1 MKILNEEHFQNVKR
15 YAESIG
21 DTSLQNCLDRLKSW
35 EDNPDHPSEIS
46 LYYDH
51 APYSFGFTQ
60 RYPDGSI
67 GIVGGLLYHG
77 IPDRSFAVTLQP
89 FHGWQKK
96 KKKMTDNHSIN
107 FIKFKIMEA
116 LAVLEKQQQ
125 FDFQN
130 NGIEVMNLETL
141 QRTYKENDIYG
152 KPVQGIYHYQVLE
165 RMMDICEK
173 YNLDYE
179 VEEIFAAQ
187 NRNKTQPGVSILP
200 QVEQT
205 HGEKAVEAHILRRIF
220 ATIRIK
226 DWETDEL
233 TTTLVVAY
241 HQDGI
246 QAAIG
251 PCVKICHNQC
261 ILSPERSICNYGKN
275 KVTTEGVFE
284 TVDGWLANFE
294 VNMNEDIARIQRL
307 KRRIVA
313 PEEVYMY
320 IGLLTALRVSHDSSD
335 RNLSSSVETYPLN
348 QSQISIFTEEVL
360 KLVREKGQIT
370 AWDLYNVATEIYK
383 PGRTD
388 FPALI
393 PQNGAMAELL
403 LSRLPSEVEIQ
414 DAVLVG

>member
-1 MKILNEEHFQNVKR
+1 
-15 YAESIG
+15 
-21 DTSLQNCLDRLKSW
+21 
-35 EDNPDHPSEIS
+35 
-46 LYYDH
+46 
-51 APYSFGFTQ
+51 
-60 RYPDGSI
+60 
-67 GIVGGLLYHG
+67 
-77 IPDRSFAVTLQP
+77 
-89 FHGWQKK
+89 
-96 KKKMTDNHSIN
+96 
-107 FIKFKIMEA
+107 METT
-116 LAVLEKQQQ
+116 LAVMERQQQ
-125 FDFQN
+125 FDFQK
-130 NGIEVMNLETL
+130 NGIEVMNFETL
-141 QRTYKENDIYG
+141 QRTYKENDIYNN
-152 KPVQGIYHYQVLE
+152 PVQGIYHYQVIR

-205 HGEKAVEAHILRRIF
+205 HGEKAVEAQILRRIF
-220 ATIRIK
+220 ATIRIR

-261 ILSPERSICNYGKN
+261 ILSPQRSISNYGKK
-275 KVTTEGVFE
+275 KVTTDELFE

-307 KRRIVA
+307 KRRII
-313 PEEVYMY
+313 PMEEIYMY

-335 RNLSSSVETYPLN
+335 RNLSSTVETYPLN
-348 QSQISIFTEEVL
+348 QSQISVFTEEVL
-360 KLVREKGQIT
+360 KLAMSKGQIT
-370 AWDLYNVATEIYK
+370 AWELYNIATAIYK
-383 PGRTD
+383 PGKTD

-403 LSRLPSEVEIQ
+403 LSRLSEEVEVQ
-414 DAVLVG
+414 DAVPIN

>member
-1 MKILNEEHFQNVKR
+1 
-15 YAESIG
+15 
-21 DTSLQNCLDRLKSW
+21 
-35 EDNPDHPSEIS
+35 
-46 LYYDH
+46 
-51 APYSFGFTQ
+51 
-60 RYPDGSI
+60 
-67 GIVGGLLYHG
+67 
-77 IPDRSFAVTLQP
+77 
-89 FHGWQKK
+89 
-96 KKKMTDNHSIN
+96 
-107 FIKFKIMEA
+107 METT
-116 LAVLEKQQQ
+116 LAVMERQQQ
-125 FDFQN
+125 FDFQK
-130 NGIEVMNLETL
+130 NGIEVMNFETL
-141 QRTYKENDIYG
+141 QRTYKENDIYNN
-152 KPVQGIYHYQVLE
+152 PVQGIYHYQVIR

-220 ATIRIK
+220 ATIRIR

-261 ILSPERSICNYGKN
+261 ILSPQRSISNYGKK
-275 KVTTEGVFE
+275 KVTTDELFE

-307 KRRIVA
+307 KRRII
-313 PEEVYMY
+313 PMEEIYLY

-335 RNLSSSVETYPLN
+335 RNLSSTVETYPSN

-360 KLVREKGQIT
+360 KLAMSKGQIT

-383 PGRTD
+383 PGKTD

-403 LSRLPSEVEIQ
+403 LSRLSEEVEVQ
-414 DAVLVG
+414 DAVPIN

>member
-1 MKILNEEHFQNVKR
+1 
-15 YAESIG
+15 
-21 DTSLQNCLDRLKSW
+21 
-35 EDNPDHPSEIS
+35 
-46 LYYDH
+46 
-51 APYSFGFTQ
+51 
-60 RYPDGSI
+60 
-67 GIVGGLLYHG
+67 
-77 IPDRSFAVTLQP
+77 
-89 FHGWQKK
+89 
-96 KKKMTDNHSIN
+96 
-107 FIKFKIMEA
+107 MEA

-130 NGIEVMNLETL
+130 NGIEVMNFETL

-152 KPVQGIYHYQVLE
+152 KPVQGIYHYQVLQ

-275 KVTTEGVFE
+275 KVTTEGRCIRDGGRMAGQFRSEHERGHCTHSAAE
-284 TVDGWLANFE
+284 TQNRLLGGSVYVHWAADGPACLA
-294 VNMNEDIARIQRL
+294 
-307 KRRIVA
+307 
-313 PEEVYMY
+313 
-320 IGLLTALRVSHDSSD
+320 
-335 RNLSSSVETYPLN
+335 
-348 QSQISIFTEEVL
+348 
-360 KLVREKGQIT
+360 
-370 AWDLYNVATEIYK
+370 
-383 PGRTD
+383 
-388 FPALI
+388 
-393 PQNGAMAELL
+393 
-403 LSRLPSEVEIQ
+403 
-414 DAVLVG
+414 

>member
-1 MKILNEEHFQNVKR
+1 M
-15 YAESIG
+15 
-21 DTSLQNCLDRLKSW
+21 
-35 EDNPDHPSEIS
+35 
-46 LYYDH
+46 
-51 APYSFGFTQ
+51 
-60 RYPDGSI
+60 
-67 GIVGGLLYHG
+67 
-77 IPDRSFAVTLQP
+77 
-89 FHGWQKK
+89 
-96 KKKMTDNHSIN
+96 N
-107 FIKFKIMEA
+107 F
-116 LAVLEKQQQ
+116 
-125 FDFQN
+125 
-130 NGIEVMNLETL
+130 ETL
-141 QRTYKENDIYG
+141 QRTYKENDIYNN
-152 KPVQGIYHYQVLE
+152 PVQGIYHYQVIR

-261 ILSPERSICNYGKN
+261 ILSPQRSICNYGKK
-275 KVTTEGVFE
+275 KVTTDALFE
-284 TVDGWLANFE
+284 TVDGWLANFK
-294 VNMNEDIARIQRL
+294 VNMNEEIERIQRL
-307 KRRIVA
+307 KRRIV
-313 PEEVYMY
+313 PMEEIYLY

-335 RNLSSSVETYPLN
+335 RNLSSTVETYPLN
-348 QSQISIFTEEVL
+348 QSQISISTEEVL
-360 KLVREKGQIT
+360 KLAMSKGQIT

-383 PGRTD
+383 PGKTD

-403 LSRLPSEVEIQ
+403 LSRLSEEVEVQ
-414 DAVLVG
+414 DAVPIN

>member
-1 MKILNEEHFQNVKR
+1 
-15 YAESIG
+15 
-21 DTSLQNCLDRLKSW
+21 
-35 EDNPDHPSEIS
+35 
-46 LYYDH
+46 
-51 APYSFGFTQ
+51 
-60 RYPDGSI
+60 
-67 GIVGGLLYHG
+67 
-77 IPDRSFAVTLQP
+77 
-89 FHGWQKK
+89 
-96 KKKMTDNHSIN
+96 
-107 FIKFKIMEA
+107 MER
-116 LAVLEKQQQ
+116 QQQ
-125 FDFQN
+125 FDFQK
-130 NGIEVMNLETL
+130 NGIEVMNFETL
-141 QRTYKENDIYG
+141 QRTYKENDIYNN
-152 KPVQGIYHYQVLE
+152 PVQGIYHYQVI
-165 RMMDICEK
+165 RCMMDICEK

-205 HGEKAVEAHILRRIF
+205 HGEKAAEAHILRRIF
-220 ATIRIK
+220 ATIRIR

-261 ILSPERSICNYGKN
+261 ILSPQRSISNYGKK
-275 KVTTEGVFE
+275 KVTTDELFE

-307 KRRIVA
+307 KRRII
-313 PEEVYMY
+313 PMEEIYLY
-320 IGLLTALRVSHDSSD
+320 IGLLIALRVSHDSSD
-335 RNLSSSVETYPLN
+335 RNLSSTVETYPLN

-360 KLVREKGQIT
+360 KLAMSKGQIT

-383 PGRTD
+383 PGKTD
-388 FPALI
+388 FPAPV

-403 LSRLPSEVEIQ
+403 LSRLSEEVEVQ
-414 DAVLVG
+414 DAVPIN

>member
-1 MKILNEEHFQNVKR
+1 M
-15 YAESIG
+15 
-21 DTSLQNCLDRLKSW
+21 
-35 EDNPDHPSEIS
+35 
-46 LYYDH
+46 
-51 APYSFGFTQ
+51 
-60 RYPDGSI
+60 
-67 GIVGGLLYHG
+67 
-77 IPDRSFAVTLQP
+77 AV
-89 FHGWQKK
+89 
-96 KKKMTDNHSIN
+96 
-107 FIKFKIMEA
+107 MER
-116 LAVLEKQQQ
+116 QQQ
-125 FDFQN
+125 FDFQK
-130 NGIEVMNLETL
+130 NGIEVMNFETL
-141 QRTYKENDIYG
+141 QRTYKENDIYNN
-152 KPVQGIYHYQVLE
+152 PVQGIYHYQVIR

-220 ATIRIK
+220 ATIRIR

-261 ILSPERSICNYGKN
+261 ILSPQRSISNYGKK
-275 KVTTEGVFE
+275 KVTTDELFE

-307 KRRIVA
+307 KRRII
-313 PEEVYMY
+313 PMEEIYLY

-335 RNLSSSVETYPLN
+335 RNLSSTVETYPLN
-348 QSQISIFTEEVL
+348 QRQISIFTEEVL
-360 KLVREKGQIT
+360 KLAMSKGQII

-383 PGRTD
+383 PGKTD

-403 LSRLPSEVEIQ
+403 LSRLSEEVEVQ
-414 DAVLVG
+414 DAVPIN

>member
-1 MKILNEEHFQNVKR
+1 ME
-15 YAESIG
+15 
-21 DTSLQNCLDRLKSW
+21 T
-35 EDNPDHPSEIS
+35 
-46 LYYDH
+46 
-51 APYSFGFTQ
+51 
-60 RYPDGSI
+60 
-67 GIVGGLLYHG
+67 
-77 IPDRSFAVTLQP
+77 TL
-89 FHGWQKK
+89 
-96 KKKMTDNHSIN
+96 TV
-107 FIKFKIMEA
+107 MER
-116 LAVLEKQQQ
+116 QQQ
-125 FDFQN
+125 FDFQK
-130 NGIEVMNLETL
+130 NGIEVMNFETL
-141 QRTYKENDIYG
+141 QRTYKENDIYNN
-152 KPVQGIYHYQVLE
+152 PVQGIYHYQVI
-165 RMMDICEK
+165 RCMMDICEK

-220 ATIRIK
+220 ATIRIR

-246 QAAIG
+246 PAAIG

-261 ILSPERSICNYGKN
+261 ILSPQRSISNYGKK
-275 KVTTEGVFE
+275 KVTTDELFE

-307 KRRIVA
+307 KRRII
-313 PEEVYMY
+313 PMEEIYLY
-320 IGLLTALRVSHDSSD
+320 IGLLIALRVSHDSSD
-335 RNLSSSVETYPLN
+335 RNLSSTVETYPLN

-360 KLVREKGQIT
+360 KLAMSKGQIT

-383 PGRTD
+383 PGKTD

-403 LSRLPSEVEIQ
+403 LSRLSEEVEVQ
-414 DAVLVG
+414 DAVPIN

>member
-1 MKILNEEHFQNVKR
+1 ME
-15 YAESIG
+15 
-21 DTSLQNCLDRLKSW
+21 T
-35 EDNPDHPSEIS
+35 
-46 LYYDH
+46 
-51 APYSFGFTQ
+51 
-60 RYPDGSI
+60 
-67 GIVGGLLYHG
+67 
-77 IPDRSFAVTLQP
+77 TL
-89 FHGWQKK
+89 
-96 KKKMTDNHSIN
+96 TV
-107 FIKFKIMEA
+107 MER
-116 LAVLEKQQQ
+116 QQQ
-125 FDFQN
+125 FDFQK
-130 NGIEVMNLETL
+130 NGIEVMNFETL
-141 QRTYKENDIYG
+141 QRTYKENDIYNN
-152 KPVQGIYHYQVLE
+152 PVQGIYHYQVI
-165 RMMDICEK
+165 RCMMDICEK

-220 ATIRIK
+220 ATIRIR

-261 ILSPERSICNYGKN
+261 ILSPQRSISNYGKK
-275 KVTTEGVFE
+275 KVTTDELFE

-307 KRRIVA
+307 KRRII
-313 PEEVYMY
+313 PMEEIYLY
-320 IGLLTALRVSHDSSD
+320 IGLLIALRVSHDSSD
-335 RNLSSSVETYPLN
+335 RNLSSTVETYPLN

-360 KLVREKGQIT
+360 KLAMSKGQIT

-383 PGRTD
+383 PGKTD

-393 PQNGAMAELL
+393 SQNGAMAELL
-403 LSRLPSEVEIQ
+403 LSRLSEEVEVQ
-414 DAVLVG
+414 DAVPIN

>member
-1 MKILNEEHFQNVKR
+1 ME
-15 YAESIG
+15 
-21 DTSLQNCLDRLKSW
+21 T
-35 EDNPDHPSEIS
+35 
-46 LYYDH
+46 
-51 APYSFGFTQ
+51 
-60 RYPDGSI
+60 
-67 GIVGGLLYHG
+67 
-77 IPDRSFAVTLQP
+77 TL
-89 FHGWQKK
+89 
-96 KKKMTDNHSIN
+96 TV
-107 FIKFKIMEA
+107 MER
-116 LAVLEKQQQ
+116 QQQ
-125 FDFQN
+125 FDFQK
-130 NGIEVMNLETL
+130 NGIEVMNFETL
-141 QRTYKENDIYG
+141 QRTYKENDIYNN
-152 KPVQGIYHYQVLE
+152 PVQGIYHYQVI
-165 RMMDICEK
+165 RCMMDICEK

-220 ATIRIK
+220 VTIRIR

-261 ILSPERSICNYGKN
+261 ILSPQRSISNYGKK
-275 KVTTEGVFE
+275 KVTTDELFE

-307 KRRIVA
+307 KRRII
-313 PEEVYMY
+313 PMEEIYLY
-320 IGLLTALRVSHDSSD
+320 IGLLIALRVSHDSSD
-335 RNLSSSVETYPLN
+335 RNLSSTVETYPLN

-360 KLVREKGQIT
+360 KLAMSKGQIT

-383 PGRTD
+383 PGKTD

-403 LSRLPSEVEIQ
+403 LSRLSEEVEVQ
-414 DAVLVG
+414 DAVPIN

>member
-89 FHGWQKK
+89 F
-96 KKKMTDNHSIN
+96 SIN

-116 LAVLEKQQQ
+116 MAVLEKQQQ

-152 KPVQGIYHYQVLE
+152 KPVQGIYHYQVLQ
-165 RMMDICEK
+165 RMMGICEK

-307 KRRIVA
+307 KRRIVSL
-313 PEEVYMY
+313 EEVYMY

-360 KLVREKGQIT
+360 KLAREKGQIT

-403 LSRLPSEVEIQ
+403 LSRLPAEVEIQ
-414 DAVLVG
+414 DAVLVS

>member
-1 MKILNEEHFQNVKR
+1 
-15 YAESIG
+15 
-21 DTSLQNCLDRLKSW
+21 
-35 EDNPDHPSEIS
+35 
-46 LYYDH
+46 
-51 APYSFGFTQ
+51 
-60 RYPDGSI
+60 
-67 GIVGGLLYHG
+67 
-77 IPDRSFAVTLQP
+77 
-89 FHGWQKK
+89 
-96 KKKMTDNHSIN
+96 MTV
-107 FIKFKIMEA
+107 MER
-116 LAVLEKQQQ
+116 QQQ
-125 FDFQN
+125 FDFQK
-130 NGIEVMNLETL
+130 NGIEVMNFETL
-141 QRTYKENDIYG
+141 QRTYKENDIYNN
-152 KPVQGIYHYQVLE
+152 PVQGIYHYQVIR

-205 HGEKAVEAHILRRIF
+205 LGEKAHILRRIF
-220 ATIRIK
+220 ATIRIR

-261 ILSPERSICNYGKN
+261 ILSPQRSISNYGKK
-275 KVTTEGVFE
+275 KVTTDELFE

-307 KRRIVA
+307 KRRII
-313 PEEVYMY
+313 PMEEIYLY

-335 RNLSSSVETYPLN
+335 RNLSSTVETYPLN

-360 KLVREKGQIT
+360 KLAMSKGQIT

-383 PGRTD
+383 PGKTD

-403 LSRLPSEVEIQ
+403 LSRLSEEVEVQ
-414 DAVLVG
+414 DAVPIN

>member
-1 MKILNEEHFQNVKR
+1 M
-15 YAESIG
+15 
-21 DTSLQNCLDRLKSW
+21 
-35 EDNPDHPSEIS
+35 
-46 LYYDH
+46 
-51 APYSFGFTQ
+51 
-60 RYPDGSI
+60 
-67 GIVGGLLYHG
+67 
-77 IPDRSFAVTLQP
+77 
-89 FHGWQKK
+89 
-96 KKKMTDNHSIN
+96 N
-107 FIKFKIMEA
+107 F
-116 LAVLEKQQQ
+116 
-125 FDFQN
+125 
-130 NGIEVMNLETL
+130 ETL
-141 QRTYKENDIYG
+141 QRTYKENDIYNN
-152 KPVQGIYHYQVLE
+152 PVQGIYHYQVIR

-220 ATIRIK
+220 ATIRIR

-261 ILSPERSICNYGKN
+261 ILSPQRSICNYGKK
-275 KVTTEGVFE
+275 KVTTDALFE
-284 TVDGWLANFE
+284 TVDGWLANFK
-294 VNMNEDIARIQRL
+294 VNMNEDIERIQRL
-307 KRRIVA
+307 KRRIV
-313 PEEVYMY
+313 PMEEIYLY

-335 RNLSSSVETYPLN
+335 RNLSSTVETYPLN
-348 QSQISIFTEEVL
+348 QSQISISTEEVL
-360 KLVREKGQIT
+360 KLAMSKGQIT

-383 PGRTD
+383 PGKTD

-403 LSRLPSEVEIQ
+403 LSRLSEEMEVQ
-414 DAVLVG
+414 DAVPVN

>member
-1 MKILNEEHFQNVKR
+1 
-15 YAESIG
+15 
-21 DTSLQNCLDRLKSW
+21 
-35 EDNPDHPSEIS
+35 
-46 LYYDH
+46 
-51 APYSFGFTQ
+51 
-60 RYPDGSI
+60 
-67 GIVGGLLYHG
+67 
-77 IPDRSFAVTLQP
+77 
-89 FHGWQKK
+89 
-96 KKKMTDNHSIN
+96 
-107 FIKFKIMEA
+107 METT
-116 LAVLEKQQQ
+116 LAVMERQQQ
-125 FDFQN
+125 FDFQK
-130 NGIEVMNLETL
+130 NGIEVMNFETL
-141 QRTYKENDIYG
+141 QRTYKENDIYNN
-152 KPVQGIYHYQVLE
+152 PVQGIYHYQVIR

-220 ATIRIK
+220 ATIRIR

-261 ILSPERSICNYGKN
+261 ILSPQRSISNYGKK
-275 KVTTEGVFE
+275 KVTTDELFE

-307 KRRIVA
+307 KRRII
-313 PEEVYMY
+313 PMEEIYMY

-335 RNLSSSVETYPLN
+335 RNLSSTVETYPLN
-348 QSQISIFTEEVL
+348 QSQISVFTEEVL
-360 KLVREKGQIT
+360 KLAMSKGQIT
-370 AWDLYNVATEIYK
+370 AWELYNIATAIYK
-383 PGRTD
+383 PGKTD

-403 LSRLPSEVEIQ
+403 LSRLPEELEVQ
-414 DAVLVG
+414 DAVQVN

>member
-1 MKILNEEHFQNVKR
+1 
-15 YAESIG
+15 
-21 DTSLQNCLDRLKSW
+21 
-35 EDNPDHPSEIS
+35 
-46 LYYDH
+46 
-51 APYSFGFTQ
+51 
-60 RYPDGSI
+60 
-67 GIVGGLLYHG
+67 
-77 IPDRSFAVTLQP
+77 
-89 FHGWQKK
+89 
-96 KKKMTDNHSIN
+96 
-107 FIKFKIMEA
+107 METT
-116 LAVLEKQQQ
+116 LAVMERQQQ
-125 FDFQN
+125 FDFQK
-130 NGIEVMNLETL
+130 NGIEVMNFETL
-141 QRTYKENDIYG
+141 QRTYKENDIYNN
-152 KPVQGIYHYQVLE
+152 PVQGIYHYQVIR

-220 ATIRIK
+220 ATIRIR

-261 ILSPERSICNYGKN
+261 ILSPQRSICNYGKK
-275 KVTTEGVFE
+275 KVTTDELFE

-307 KRRIVA
+307 KRRII
-313 PEEVYMY
+313 PMEEIYLY

-335 RNLSSSVETYPLN
+335 RNLSSTVETYPLN

-360 KLVREKGQIT
+360 KLAMSKGQIT
-370 AWDLYNVATEIYK
+370 AWELYNIATAIYK
-383 PGRTD
+383 PGKTD

-403 LSRLPSEVEIQ
+403 LSRLFEEVEVQ
-414 DAVLVG
+414 DAVLIN

>member
-1 MKILNEEHFQNVKR
+1 
-15 YAESIG
+15 
-21 DTSLQNCLDRLKSW
+21 
-35 EDNPDHPSEIS
+35 
-46 LYYDH
+46 
-51 APYSFGFTQ
+51 
-60 RYPDGSI
+60 
-67 GIVGGLLYHG
+67 
-77 IPDRSFAVTLQP
+77 
-89 FHGWQKK
+89 
-96 KKKMTDNHSIN
+96 MTV
-107 FIKFKIMEA
+107 MER
-116 LAVLEKQQQ
+116 QQQ
-125 FDFQN
+125 FDFQK
-130 NGIEVMNLETL
+130 NGIEVMNFETL
-141 QRTYKENDIYG
+141 QRTYKENDIYNN
-152 KPVQGIYHYQVLE
+152 PVQGIYHYQVI
-165 RMMDICEK
+165 RCMMDICEK

-220 ATIRIK
+220 ATIRIR

-261 ILSPERSICNYGKN
+261 ILSPQRSISNYGKK
-275 KVTTEGVFE
+275 KVTTDELFE

-307 KRRIVA
+307 KRRII
-313 PEEVYMY
+313 PMEEIYLY
-320 IGLLTALRVSHDSSD
+320 IGLLIALRVSHDSSD
-335 RNLSSSVETYPLN
+335 RNLSSTVETYPLN
-348 QSQISIFTEEVL
+348 QSQISVFTEEVL
-360 KLVREKGQIT
+360 KLAMSKGQIT

-383 PGRTD
+383 PGKTD

-403 LSRLPSEVEIQ
+403 LSRLSEEVEVQ
-414 DAVLVG
+414 YAVPIN

>member
-1 MKILNEEHFQNVKR
+1 M
-15 YAESIG
+15 
-21 DTSLQNCLDRLKSW
+21 
-35 EDNPDHPSEIS
+35 
-46 LYYDH
+46 
-51 APYSFGFTQ
+51 
-60 RYPDGSI
+60 
-67 GIVGGLLYHG
+67 
-77 IPDRSFAVTLQP
+77 AV
-89 FHGWQKK
+89 
-96 KKKMTDNHSIN
+96 
-107 FIKFKIMEA
+107 MER
-116 LAVLEKQQQ
+116 QQQ

-130 NGIEVMNLETL
+130 NGIEVMNFETL
-141 QRTYKENDIYG
+141 QRTYKENDIYNN
-152 KPVQGIYHYQVLE
+152 PVQGIYHYQVIR
-165 RMMDICEK
+165 RMMNICEK

-187 NRNKTQPGVSILP
+187 NRNKTPPGVSILP

-220 ATIRIK
+220 ATIRIR

-261 ILSPERSICNYGKN
+261 ILSPQRSICNYGKK
-275 KVTTEGVFE
+275 KVTTDALFE
-284 TVDGWLANFE
+284 TVDGWLANFK

-307 KRRIVA
+307 KRRIV
-313 PEEVYMY
+313 PMEEIYLY

-335 RNLSSSVETYPLN
+335 RNLSSTVETYPLN

-360 KLVREKGQIT
+360 KLAMSKGQIT

-383 PGRTD
+383 PGKTD

-403 LSRLPSEVEIQ
+403 LSRLSEEVEVQ
-414 DAVLVG
+414 DAIPIN

>member
-1 MKILNEEHFQNVKR
+1 ME
-15 YAESIG
+15 
-21 DTSLQNCLDRLKSW
+21 T
-35 EDNPDHPSEIS
+35 
-46 LYYDH
+46 
-51 APYSFGFTQ
+51 
-60 RYPDGSI
+60 
-67 GIVGGLLYHG
+67 
-77 IPDRSFAVTLQP
+77 TL
-89 FHGWQKK
+89 
-96 KKKMTDNHSIN
+96 TV
-107 FIKFKIMEA
+107 MER
-116 LAVLEKQQQ
+116 QQQ
-125 FDFQN
+125 FDFQK
-130 NGIEVMNLETL
+130 NGIEVMNFETL
-141 QRTYKENDIYG
+141 QRTYKENDIYNN
-152 KPVQGIYHYQVLE
+152 PVQGIYHYQVI
-165 RMMDICEK
+165 RCMMDICEK

-187 NRNKTQPGVSILP
+187 NRNKTQPEVSILP

-220 ATIRIK
+220 ATIRIR

-261 ILSPERSICNYGKN
+261 ILSPQRSISNYGKK
-275 KVTTEGVFE
+275 KVTTDELFE

-307 KRRIVA
+307 KRRII
-313 PEEVYMY
+313 PMEEIYLY
-320 IGLLTALRVSHDSSD
+320 IGLLIALRVSHDSSD
-335 RNLSSSVETYPLN
+335 RNLSSTVETYPLN

-360 KLVREKGQIT
+360 KLAMSKGQIT

-383 PGRTD
+383 PGKTD

-403 LSRLPSEVEIQ
+403 LSRLSEEVEVQ
-414 DAVLVG
+414 DAVPIN

>member
-1 MKILNEEHFQNVKR
+1 
-15 YAESIG
+15 
-21 DTSLQNCLDRLKSW
+21 
-35 EDNPDHPSEIS
+35 
-46 LYYDH
+46 
-51 APYSFGFTQ
+51 
-60 RYPDGSI
+60 
-67 GIVGGLLYHG
+67 
-77 IPDRSFAVTLQP
+77 
-89 FHGWQKK
+89 
-96 KKKMTDNHSIN
+96 MTV
-107 FIKFKIMEA
+107 MER
-116 LAVLEKQQQ
+116 QQQ
-125 FDFQN
+125 FDFQK
-130 NGIEVMNLETL
+130 NGIEVMNFETL
-141 QRTYKENDIYG
+141 QRTYKENDIYNN
-152 KPVQGIYHYQVLE
+152 PVQGIYHYQVI
-165 RMMDICEK
+165 RCMMDICEK

-220 ATIRIK
+220 ATIRIR

-233 TTTLVVAY
+233 TPTLVVAY

-261 ILSPERSICNYGKN
+261 ILSPQRSISNYGKK
-275 KVTTEGVFE
+275 KVTTDELFE

-307 KRRIVA
+307 KRRII
-313 PEEVYMY
+313 PMEEIYLY
-320 IGLLTALRVSHDSSD
+320 IGLLIALRVSHDSSD
-335 RNLSSSVETYPLN
+335 RNLSSTVETYPLN

-360 KLVREKGQIT
+360 KLAMSKGQIT

-383 PGRTD
+383 PGKTD

-403 LSRLPSEVEIQ
+403 LSRLSEEVEVQ
-414 DAVLVG
+414 DAVPIN

>member
-1 MKILNEEHFQNVKR
+1 MAN
-15 YAESIG
+15 
-21 DTSLQNCLDRLKSW
+21 
-35 EDNPDHPSEIS
+35 
-46 LYYDH
+46 
-51 APYSFGFTQ
+51 
-60 RYPDGSI
+60 
-67 GIVGGLLYHG
+67 
-77 IPDRSFAVTLQP
+77 
-89 FHGWQKK
+89 
-96 KKKMTDNHSIN
+96 
-107 FIKFKIMEA
+107 

-125 FDFQN
+125 FDFQK
-130 NGIEVMNLETL
+130 NGIEVMNFDTL
-141 QRTYKENDIYG
+141 QRTYKENDIYNN
-152 KPVQGIYHYQVLE
+152 PVQGIYHYQVIR

-205 HGEKAVEAHILRRIF
+205 HGVKAVEAHILRRIF

-226 DWETDEL
+226 DWETEGL

-261 ILSPERSICNYGKN
+261 ILSPERSVCNYGKK
-275 KVTTEGVFE
+275 KVTTEEVFD
-284 TVDGWLANFE
+284 TVDGWMANFE
-294 VNMNEDIARIQRL
+294 VNMNEDIERIRRL
-307 KRRIVA
+307 KRRII
-313 PEEVYMY
+313 PLEEVYMY
-320 IGLLTALRVSHDSSD
+320 IGLLTALRVSHDSAD

-348 QSQISIFTEEVL
+348 QGQISVFTEEVL
-360 KLVREKGQIT
+360 KLVMEKGQIT

-383 PGRTD
+383 PGKTD

-403 LSRLPSEVEIQ
+403 LSRLSERAEVEE
-414 DAVLVG
+414 AVLLG

>member
-1 MKILNEEHFQNVKR
+1 ME
-15 YAESIG
+15 
-21 DTSLQNCLDRLKSW
+21 T
-35 EDNPDHPSEIS
+35 
-46 LYYDH
+46 
-51 APYSFGFTQ
+51 
-60 RYPDGSI
+60 
-67 GIVGGLLYHG
+67 
-77 IPDRSFAVTLQP
+77 TL
-89 FHGWQKK
+89 
-96 KKKMTDNHSIN
+96 TV
-107 FIKFKIMEA
+107 MER
-116 LAVLEKQQQ
+116 QQQ
-125 FDFQN
+125 FDFQK
-130 NGIEVMNLETL
+130 NGIEVMNFETL
-141 QRTYKENDIYG
+141 QRTYKENDIYNN
-152 KPVQGIYHYQVLE
+152 PVQGIYHYQVI
-165 RMMDICEK
+165 RCMMDICEK

-220 ATIRIK
+220 ATIRIR

-261 ILSPERSICNYGKN
+261 ILSPQRSISNYGKK
-275 KVTTEGVFE
+275 KVTTDELFE

-307 KRRIVA
+307 KRRII
-313 PEEVYMY
+313 PMEGIYLY
-320 IGLLTALRVSHDSSD
+320 IGLLIALRVSHDSSD
-335 RNLSSSVETYPLN
+335 RNLSSTVETYPLN

-360 KLVREKGQIT
+360 KLAMSKGQIT

-383 PGRTD
+383 PGKTD

-403 LSRLPSEVEIQ
+403 LSRLSEEVEVQ
-414 DAVLVG
+414 DAVPIN